1 MKISTFDLNLFVILN
16 AIYTQGSLTKAADV
30 VGITQPA
37 VSNALSRLRVKFND
51 DLFLRT
57 GSGMIPTQKTENMIA
72 DIQNA
77 LMLMQQSVDEPDEF
91 NPSTSIRNFKISLAD
106 VSEGRVLPYLMEEI
120 DKIAPNVSV
129 GSFHYSRRDQVHA
142 LATNQLDFVVDPV
155 IPRSNEVK
163 SQKVF
168 EDHFV
173 VAHRKDHALT
183 KLDRITIEDILSQRH
198 LNISQR
204 TKGPHIIDVEL
215 AKLGLERDI
224 ALRAQHFLIA
234 PDVVRNSDIVL
245 FCTQSFALRHQLD
258 YVDIPAELPTMEY
271 FLIWHASDDMDGA
284 HIWMRNLL
292 IEAYKNARGIE

>member
-37 VSNALSRLRVKFND
+37 VSNALSRLRIKFND
-51 DLFLRT
+51 DLFKRT

-91 NPSTSIRNFKISLAD
+91 NPASSIRNFKISLAD

-129 GSFHYSRRDQVHA
+129 GSYHYSRRDQVHA

-173 VAHRKDHALT
+173 VAHRANHALT
-183 KLDRITIEDILSQRH
+183 KHKEITLENILSERH

-204 TKGPHIIDVEL
+204 RKGPHIIDVEL
-215 AKLGLERDI
+215 AKRVVDGLNIPVVVASGAGSLKDI
-224 ALRAQHFLIA
+224 GDLVKHAKPSGVAISSLI
-234 PDVVRNSDIVL
+234 
-245 FCTQSFALRHQLD
+245 H
-258 YVDIPAELPTMEY
+258 
-271 FLIWHASDDMDGA
+271 
-284 HIWMRNLL
+284 
-292 IEAYKNARGIE
+292 YKINNIKLKI

>member
-1 MKISTFDLNLFVILN
+1 MKISTFDLNLFVIMN

-37 VSNALSRLRVKFND
+37 VSNALSRLRTKFND

-57 GSGMIPTQKTENMIA
+57 GTGMIPTQKTENMIA

-91 NPSTSIRNFKISLAD
+91 DPLLSSRNFKISLAD
-106 VSEGRVLPYLMEEI
+106 VSEGRVLPYLMQEI
-120 DKIAPNVSV
+120 DNNAPNVSV

-155 IPRSNEVK
+155 IPRSNEIK
-163 SQKVF
+163 SCKVF
-168 EDHFV
+168 EDYFV
-173 VAHRKDHALT
+173 VAHRKDHPLT
-183 KLDRITIEDILSQRH
+183 QIKDITINHLLAQKHLNVSQR
-198 LNISQR
+198 R
-204 TKGPHIIDVEL
+204 KGPHMVDIEL

-234 PDVVRNSDIVL
+234 PEVVKTTDVVL
-245 FCTQSFALRHQLD
+245 FCTHSFAIRHELD
-258 YVDIPAELPTMEY
+258 FVKIPIELPTMEY
-271 FLIWHASDDMDGA
+271 FLFWHVSDDMDGA

-292 IEAYKNARGIE
+292 IEAYKNARGL

>member
-1 MKISTFDLNLFVILN
+1 MFEKEQQIISKELE
-16 AIYTQGSLTKAADV
+16 K
-30 VGITQPA
+30 
-37 VSNALSRLRVKFND
+37 
-51 DLFLRT
+51 
-57 GSGMIPTQKTENMIA
+57 
-72 DIQNA
+72 
-77 LMLMQQSVDEPDEF
+77 
-91 NPSTSIRNFKISLAD
+91 
-106 VSEGRVLPYLMEEI
+106 
-120 DKIAPNVSV
+120 
-129 GSFHYSRRDQVHA
+129 
-142 LATNQLDFVVDPV
+142 
-155 IPRSNEVK
+155 NEVELVSK
-163 SQKVF
+163 TNFIAQRNQYLNVLKDSIIKEEKNKTSAELISKNIKNDINRIIGSQKVF

-183 KLDRITIEDILSQRH
+183 KLDRISIEDILSQRH

-204 TKGPHIIDVEL
+204 RKGPHIIDVEL

-258 YVDIPAELPTMEY
+258 YVDIPMELPMMEY

-292 IEAYKNARGIE
+292 IEAYKNARGIK